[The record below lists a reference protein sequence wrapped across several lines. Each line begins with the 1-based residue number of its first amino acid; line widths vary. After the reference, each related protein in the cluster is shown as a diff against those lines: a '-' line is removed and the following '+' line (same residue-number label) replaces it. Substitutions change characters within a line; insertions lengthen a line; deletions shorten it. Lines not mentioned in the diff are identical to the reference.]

1 MVVLASIRW
10 DFLWQRHQALAA
22 LFARAGYPTTFVETT
37 GIYNPRPDA
46 ATVRKV
52 MRRLTNSRS
61 KSGRKAPEEPNL
73 TVYSPLVAPPTART
87 FRRINRKLF
96 VARISRDLKRLTG
109 SAPIVV
115 AYPPTRT
122 TLDLIAA
129 LEPRLTL
136 YDCCDDYEGFTGVP
150 NDIGDTERELLRT
163 ADLVSC
169 TSTALL
175 EKVRPTRPDALL
187 SGPGVEFEPFNALSG
202 DRPVGENRTVC
213 YFGHIGGRATEFP
226 VLRAIAAAGF
236 TLRLLGDPLGT
247 EAGLL
252 EAPGVDYRG
261 EVPHSKLPE
270 ALRGVDAF
278 VIPYWVGEFTK
289 SVSPSKTYEC
299 LATGRPVIATPL
311 PALVDLGEHIY
322 LASTPEAFVETLR
335 RLPETETEE
344 KARGRIE
351 AARGAS
357 WGARFEALEAALWE
371 ELAEGAER

>member
-1 MVVLASIRW
+1 MVILASIRW
-10 DFLWQRHQALAA
+10 DFLWQRHQALAT

-52 MRRLTNSRS
+52 LRRLSSSRS
-61 KSGRKAPEEPNL
+61 RGGRRASEEPNL
-73 TVYSPLVAPPTART
+73 TVYSPLVAPPTARA
-87 FRRINRKLF
+87 FRSLNRRVFVPRI
-96 VARISRDLKRLTG
+96 ARDLKRLAG
-109 SAPIVV
+109 APPVVV

-122 TLDLIAA
+122 TLDLLVA

-136 YDCCDDYEGFTGVP
+136 YDCCDDYEGFAGVP
-150 NDIGDTERELLRT
+150 EDIGDTERELLRA

-175 EKVRPTRPDALL
+175 EKVRPVRPDALL
-187 SGPGVEFEPFNALSG
+187 GGPGVEFESFNALCG
-202 DRPVGENRTVC
+202 DRPVGGNRTVC

-226 VLRAIAAAGF
+226 ILRAIAAAGF
-236 TLRLLGDPLGT
+236 TLRLVGDPLGA

-261 EVPHSKLPE
+261 EVSHRELPE

-278 VIPYWVGEFTK
+278 VIPYRVGRFTK

-311 PALVDLGEHIY
+311 PALVDLGGHVY
-322 LASTPEAFVETLR
+322 LARGPEEFVRTLQ

-344 KARGRIE
+344 RVRGRVE
-351 AARGAS
+351 TARGAS
-357 WGARFEALEAALWE
+357 WEARFEELERALWE
-371 ELAEGAER
+371 KLSETGR

>member
-1 MVVLASIRW
+1 MVILASIRW
-10 DFLWQRHQALAA
+10 NFLWQRHQALAA
-22 LFARAGYPTTFVETT
+22 LFARAGYPTIFVETT

-46 ATVRKV
+46 ATLRKV
-52 MRRLTNSRS
+52 LRRLSSARARG
-61 KSGRKAPEEPNL
+61 GRRAPEEPNL

-87 FRRINRKLF
+87 FRRLNRRLF
-96 VARISRDLKRLTG
+96 VPRIARDLKRLAG
-109 SAPIVV
+109 APPVVV

-122 TLDLIAA
+122 TLDLLAA

-150 NDIGDTERELLRT
+150 EDIGDTERELLRA

-169 TSTALL
+169 TSTPLL
-175 EKVRPTRPDALL
+175 EKVRPVRSDALL
-187 SGPGVEFEPFNALSG
+187 NGPGVEFKSFNALSG
-202 DRPVGENRTVC
+202 DRPVGGNKTVC

-247 EAGLL
+247 ETGLL
-252 EAPGVDYRG
+252 EAPRVDYRG

-278 VIPYWVGEFTK
+278 VIPYRVGEFTK

-299 LATGRPVIATPL
+299 LATGRPVVATPL
-311 PALVDLGEHIY
+311 PALVDLGEHVY
-322 LASTPEAFVETLR
+322 LAPSPEDFVEKLR

-344 KARGRIE
+344 KVRGRVE

-357 WGARFEALEAALWE
+357 WEARFKSLEAALWKKLGE
-371 ELAEGAER
+371 KLAG